1 MTFRTTHSLLS
12 SPRRLGFGALVLTI
26 LVIALTRVAGAEEQG
41 EDKKLPK
48 KKAPFVDRRALTIPS
63 KLPAVRRIE
72 PEDAKA
78 AERRRARRTARPQS
92 KKVSPRRP
100 KPGRSPAP
108 PAPPRGVSSEA
119 AFANLTRAGRKK
131 CRPLPATAKVNFD
144 FKGDIK
150 ELVETVSKTTCK
162 NFILTNKVRSQKFE
176 IVSPTPITV
185 KEAWRAFL
193 SALEANDFSLI
204 QVGRYYKIITATDG
218 TRSPVPT
225 YKEGSPPVED
235 RMVTVLW
242 RLKHA
247 SDINAVV
254 NYLNIFKSGKGQIHP
269 FAATNT
275 IIATDF
281 GTSIQRLESILEEID
296 QPGVVEDV
304 HVLPVQ
310 FASASEVAEKLTQVF
325 EPSSGP
331 ARAKAAPK
339 PRVKVRRPVKARARA
354 SAAKSAQDDTRV
366 EVSKILADDRTN
378 KLIIICTGEAFVQI
392 KLLLRELDVPES
404 TDGQRIHVLGLKHA
418 DAEELSQTL
427 SSLAQGRANSAAA
440 SNRRRTPNRPAAA
453 TAGRTSAALFEGDV
467 KITADKATNSL
478 VVTASKS
485 DLASI
490 RRVIDRLDVPRFQV
504 FVEAVIL
511 EVSVSRDRTLGAGWH
526 GGIAPVIGDEETPI
540 IFSNTPNQELS
551 SLAAAANPLNL
562 ASLLGLAGAVR
573 GPTLGGTESIVS
585 GGIPAIGVILQALQ
599 STNDV
604 NVISTPHLLTV
615 DNEEAEIQV
624 NEKRP
629 FPSGL
634 SLGANLAGFAGANP
648 QAQQALGNLG
658 GLGLGQVSFNR
669 EDVGLTLKL
678 KPQINDEDYVRLEID
693 QELSDVAGIDQVTNQ
708 VITSKRSAKTTVVVR
723 SQDSVVIGG
732 LVRDRETVDESKTPL
747 LGDLP
752 LIGWLFKRQ
761 QRVVEKTN
769 LLLVLTP
776 YIIRGPEDF
785 RRIFERKMNERKEFV
800 DRFYGTTSEYRAA
813 IDWDRKVGPLGSYH
827 FRMAKELK
835 KIENDGPGSFG
846 EELIEPSGAGSQPLE
861 PSEGRIIG
869 PGDDVYDDMPVDG
882 NVPAEGDGADLRD
895 APPASR

>member
-1 MTFRTTHSLLS
+1 MTTLTTLS
-12 SPRRLGFGALVLTI
+12 SLRWPLWVAFAALVVSLSPS
-26 LVIALTRVAGAEEQG
+26 AAAEDQSS
-41 EDKKLPK
+41 DKEKTLK
-48 KKAPFVDRRALTIPS
+48 KAAPFVNRRSLAIP
-63 KLPAVRRIE
+63 KRLPAAQR
-72 PEDAKA
+72 AKSNPA
-78 AERRRARRTARPQS
+78 FRQRPKQTATQRP
-92 KKVSPRRP
+92 VSPAA
-100 KPGRSPAP
+100 SPNRAP
-108 PAPPRGVSSEA
+108 PAPRPGAKAPRPAAPRPAARRPGRGKANATA
-119 AFANLTRAGRKK
+119 AFTDLKRAGGKG
-131 CRPLPATAKVNFD
+131 CRPLPSTARVNFD

-185 KEAWRAFL
+185 NQAWRAFL

-204 QVGRYYKIITATDG
+204 QVGRYYKVIQSTQG
-218 TRSPVPT
+218 TRSPVPL
-225 YKEGSPPVED
+225 YKQGSPPVED
-235 RMVTVLW
+235 RMITVVWNLE
-242 RLKHA
+242 HA
-247 SDINAVV
+247 TDINAVV

-275 IIATDF
+275 IIATDY
-281 GTSIQRLESILEEID
+281 GTSVQRLESILQEID
-296 QPGVVEDV
+296 RPGIVEDV
-304 HVLPVQ
+304 RVVSVQ
-310 FASASEVAEKLTQVF
+310 FASASDVAEKLTQIF
-325 EPSSGP
+325 EPAKAP
-331 ARAKAAPK
+331 ARGKQAAK
-339 PRVKVRRPVKARARA
+339 PRVKVNKKRKSKRKAKG
-354 SAAKSAQDDTRV
+354 SAAATNEAPVQ
-366 EVSKILADDRTN
+366 VSKILADDRTN
-378 KLIIICTGEAFVQI
+378 KLIIICTHEAFMQI

-404 TDGQRIHVLGLKHA
+404 SEGQRIHVIGLKHA
-418 DAEELSQTL
+418 DAEELAQTL
-427 SSLAQGRANSAAA
+427 SSLAQGGGGAGARGGGRPN
-440 SNRRRTPNRPAAA
+440 NRRRSNNNNRPAGGA
-453 TAGRTSAALFEGDV
+453 SAALFEGDV

-478 VVTASKS
+478 VVTASKG
-485 DLASI
+485 DLSSV
-490 RRVIDRLDVPRFQV
+490 RRVIEKLDVPRFQV

-511 EVSVSRDRTLGAGWH
+511 EVSISRDRTLGVGWH
-526 GGIAPVIGDEETPI
+526 GGIAPVIDGEETPI
-540 IFSNTPNQELS
+540 IFSNTPNQDLS

-562 ASLLGLAGAVR
+562 ASLLGLAGAIR
-573 GPTLGGTESIVS
+573 GPTLAGTESIVT

-604 NVISTPHLLTV
+604 NVVSTPHLLTV

-634 SLGANLAGFAGANP
+634 SLGGNLAGLAGVNN
-648 QAQQALGNLG
+648 QASQALGNLG

-732 LVRDRETVDESKTPL
+732 LVRDRETVDEAKTPL

-769 LLLVLTP
+769 LLLILTP
-776 YIIRGPEDF
+776 YIIRGPSDF
-785 RRIFERKMNERKEFV
+785 QRIFERKMAERKEFV
-800 DRFYGTTSEYRAA
+800 DRFYGATSEYRAS

-827 FRMAKELK
+827 FRISKELQ
-835 KIENDGPGSFG
+835 KIENNGPGQAG
-846 EELIEPSGAGSQPLE
+846 EQLIKPGSMPETDEPPAPDL
-861 PSEGRIIG
+861 
-869 PGDDVYDDMPVDG
+869 
-882 NVPAEGDGADLRD
+882 PAEDN
-895 APPASR
+895 PAGNEGER